1 MQVDWPMNVM
11 VDNTQSISFQQGTCV
26 NSKLRGT
33 FDMRLKW
40 VGEVKNTKEAQAV
53 YVPRADNFADVLT
66 HCLSSGNFN
75 RAIDRIK
82 HQHTGMSLTSLMCSI
97 GRYQA
102 RQRREGR
109 QAREP
114 LRRIACMEI
123 R

>member
-1 MQVDWPMNVM
+1 MQVEWPMNVM

-53 YVPRADNFADVLT
+53 YVPRGDNFADVLT

-75 RAIDRIK
+75 RAIARIK
-82 HQHTGMSLTSLMCSI
+82 QQHTGVSMTSLLCSI
-97 GRYQA
+97 GRYKA

-109 QAREP
+109 QAC
-114 LRRIACMEI
+114 L
-123 R
+123 